1 SSCAATRPARPAARG
16 SSPRT
21 SSSSTTRSSAT
32 SVFKNRAGSSF
43 ADTFAFAGGAGTA
56 PPSTDRDFPL
66 GLEGVRYA
74 DLHDPASLAALAARF
89 RAALAAQDPPLAER
103 FEAYR
108 AGAELRPPDE
118 SELLIAVARPLS
130 EFVARL
136 FRVESG
142 RQALIDFASR
152 EQAV

>member
-1 SSCAATRPARPAARG
+1 M
-16 SSPRT
+16 
-21 SSSSTTRSSAT
+21 
-32 SVFKNRAGSSF
+32 
-43 ADTFAFAGGAGTA
+43 
-56 PPSTDRDFPL
+56 
-66 GLEGVRYA
+66 RYA
-74 DLHDPASLAALAARF
+74 DLHDPASLAVLDTRF

-136 FRVESG
+136 FRVERG
-142 RQALIDFASR
+142 RQVLLDFAAR
-152 EQAV
+152 EQAVFRLKEFIARRAAKKYPAGVVLAG